1 MVTPGLSDLYP
12 LKKEAPMHV
21 LDLACHSVL
30 QDLKNLFDRSVSK
43 EWIQIFIASLSFRV
57 FVIF

>member
-1 MVTPGLSDLYP
+1 
-12 LKKEAPMHV
+12 MHV

-30 QDLKNLFDRSVSK
+30 QALKNLFDRSVSK